1 MLMNRGFA
9 SVSRCDTLPA
19 ALALVLLVASIATA
33 QAPIIGPQVR
43 VDVGGGRSAA
53 NETTAS
59 ASEVDPNVIVAAW
72 NDWRDAPP
80 PEGNSPI
87 RMGVARSFDGG
98 QTWEDL
104 LVRPPKG
111 FQRDIEGDPMTAYDD
126 RTGTLWVGAICSL
139 LTFTQGI

>member
-19 ALALVLLVASIATA
+19 ALALVLLTPSIATA
-33 QAPIIGPQVR
+33 QAPIFGPQIL

-80 PEGNSPI
+80 MGNSPV

-104 LVRPPKG
+104 LVRPPK
-111 FQRDIEGDPMTAYDD
+111 
-126 RTGTLWVGAICSL
+126 
-139 LTFTQGI
+139 